1 MAHVTKR
8 TTKAGEARY
17 DVEWRLPD
25 GKVHTKTF
33 NRRKD
38 ADAFRSTLEADRLRG
53 VVVDPRR
60 TRIAFEAIARHW
72 LAAGTTKRSTS
83 VARDR
88 AIIERHLVPTLGERM
103 VGSITKADVQALV
116 DSWSATKAPSTV
128 GRQYSCLRAIFAY
141 AESDERIV
149 RSPCRGIRL
158 PRVRLVDRPYLDTDQ
173 LATLAQAL
181 GPDQGTMMWL
191 GAVLGLRWSE
201 AAGLTVDRLDLL
213 AGAITVDRQLARTG
227 ELVPP
232 KSNAGIRTLA
242 CPQWL
247 VDQLAALLTR
257 RGLTAADGSA
267 LVLVGEG
274 GKPLDYTNWRRRTWV
289 PTCER
294 AGLPGL
300 RFHDLRSLAAT
311 ALVAAGVDMKTAQTR
326 LGHSSPQVTLGL
338 YARATVAADR
348 KAADAVGAMFAPR
361 DSRGMDSPGRKGSG
375 VTNPA

>member
-1 MAHVTKR
+1 VGQDG
-8 TTKAGEARY
+8 AGEPGGVGEEAARGAVLHARPLLQIA
-17 DVEWRLPD
+17 DVELCLGALAVEGVDLD
-25 GKVHTKTF
+25 GAGGQWVVPGTQHVGVVDVGGAGHHGVHEGEYLAS
-33 NRRKD
+33 RREAAELGRD
-38 ADAFRSTLEADRLRG
+38 AHHGVDQLLELEAPCQRG
-53 VVVDPRR
+53 DEQQS
-60 TRIAFEAIARHW
+60 A
-72 LAAGTTKRSTS
+72 
-83 VARDR
+83 
-88 AIIERHLVPTLGERM
+88 
-103 VGSITKADVQALV
+103 VGHKT
-116 DSWSATKAPSTV
+116 
-128 GRQYSCLRAIFAY
+128 
-141 AESDERIV
+141 
-149 RSPCRGIRL
+149 
-158 PRVRLVDRPYLDTDQ
+158 RLVEGHRD
-173 LATLAQAL
+173 AV
-181 GPDQGTMMWL
+181 DQGTMMWL

-232 KSNAGIRTLA
+232 KSNAGFRTLA

-338 YARATVAADR
+338 YERATVAADR

-361 DSRGMDSPGRKGSG
+361 DIRGMDSPGRKECG